1 MAVNVQE
8 KKTYVSNSAAVRESI
23 ASFVKGDFEGATA
36 PFAEDAEVSDPT
48 GKFKG
53 KPQILAQLKVWRT
66 AFPDAK
72 GEVTNQVSEGD
83 KVLTEVT
90 FRGTHTG
97 PLAGAMGTIPPARDH
112 IAEELVLA
120 HGDHEGGAPEG
131 VLLLHHRDRSED
143 LRHSSFAAVAPRKR
157 ASGRAL

>member
-1 MAVNVQE
+1 MAVNVQQ

-83 KVLTEVT
+83 KVVTEVT

-97 PLAGAMGTIPPARDH
+97 PLAGAMGTIPPT
-112 IAEELVLA
+112 
-120 HGDHEGGAPEG
+120 G
-131 VLLLHHRDRSED
+131 
-143 LRHSSFAAVAPRKR
+143 KR
-157 ASGRAL
+157 AELNMAIVDLFRNGQIHRERAYFDLAGLMQQLGITSPKT